1 LRATRGICRTRP
13 RLTYKETKAIARGV
27 SPRPYF
33 SPLNRVSFSAARK
46 RERGPAVSKCMEAY
60 DLSTDRS
67 MVTTDS
73 TVESFARRSLD
84 LVAASVL
91 LLLLLPVMIGVAV
104 AIRLDSSG
112 PALFRQRRVGYR
124 QREFT
129 VYKFRSMRL
138 DADEERHR
146 QYVSALI
153 GGGADAGE
161 GQTGGEDLY
170 KLAVDDRITPVGR
183 RIRSWSVDEL
193 PQLFNVVLGDMS
205 LVGPRPAI
213 PYEVASYP
221 AWYAKRFAVKPGLTG
236 LWQVSG
242 RNQRTYEEMVSLDI
256 DYAEHR
262 SFLGDLAILARTPKA
277 VLGRKGV
284 A

>member
-1 LRATRGICRTRP
+1 
-13 RLTYKETKAIARGV
+13 
-27 SPRPYF
+27 
-33 SPLNRVSFSAARK
+33 
-46 RERGPAVSKCMEAY
+46 MEAY
-60 DLSTDRS
+60 DLSADRS
-67 MVTTDS
+67 MVTADS
-73 TVESFARRSLD
+73 TVESLARRCLD

-91 LLLLLPVMIGVAV
+91 IVLLLPVMIAVAV
-104 AIRLDSSG
+104 AVRLDSRG
-112 PALFRQRRVGYR
+112 PATFRQRRVGYR
-124 QREFT
+124 EREFT

-146 QYVSALI
+146 KYVSALI
-153 GGGADAGE
+153 GGGTAE
-161 GQTGGEDLY
+161 TGDGDEDDGEDLY

-183 RIRSWSVDEL
+183 RIRSWSIDEL

-256 DYAEHR
+256 DYAENR
-262 SFLGDLAILARTPKA
+262 SFLGDLAILARTPRA

>member
-1 LRATRGICRTRP
+1 MEAFDLSAERTTRATDKG
-13 RLTYKETKAIARGV
+13 L
-27 SPRPYF
+27 
-33 SPLNRVSFSAARK
+33 
-46 RERGPAVSKCMEAY
+46 EA
-60 DLSTDRS
+60 
-67 MVTTDS
+67 
-73 TVESFARRSLD
+73 FARRGLD
-84 LVAASVL
+84 LLAASAL
-91 LLLLLPVMIGVAV
+91 IILLLPVMIAIAVAV
-104 AIRLDSSG
+104 RLDSRG
-112 PALFRQRRVGYR
+112 PAMFRQRRVGYR
-124 QREFT
+124 EREFT
-129 VYKFRSMRL
+129 VFKFRSMRL

-146 QYVSALI
+146 QYISAMI
-153 GGGADAGE
+153 GGDSAGE
-161 GQTGGEDLY
+161 PVEDTGGETLY

-213 PYEVASYP
+213 PYEVESYP
-221 AWYAKRFAVKPGLTG
+221 AWYSGRFAVKPGLTG

-256 DYAEHR
+256 DYAENR
-262 SFLGDLAILARTPKA
+262 SLLGDLAILAKTPRA

>member
-1 LRATRGICRTRP
+1 MA
-13 RLTYKETKAIARGV
+13 
-27 SPRPYF
+27 
-33 SPLNRVSFSAARK
+33 
-46 RERGPAVSKCMEAY
+46 AY
-60 DLSTDRS
+60 DLSAERTIA
-67 MVTTDS
+67 TTDS
-73 TVESFARRSLD
+73 PLGAFARRTLD
-84 LVAASVL
+84 LLVAAALIIVL
-91 LLLLLPVMIGVAV
+91 APLMIAV
-104 AIRLDSSG
+104 AIAVRIDSKG

-124 QREFT
+124 EREFT
-129 VYKFRSMRL
+129 VFKFRSMRL

-146 QYVSALI
+146 RYVSALI
-153 GGGADAGE
+153 GGGDAE
-161 GQTGGEDLY
+161 TGGEDLY

-213 PYEVASYP
+213 PYEVESYP
-221 AWYAKRFAVKPGLTG
+221 AWYGKRFAVKPGLTG

-242 RNQRTYEEMVSLDI
+242 RNERTYEEMVSLDI
-256 DYAEHR
+256 DYAENR

>member
-1 LRATRGICRTRP
+1 
-13 RLTYKETKAIARGV
+13 
-27 SPRPYF
+27 
-33 SPLNRVSFSAARK
+33 
-46 RERGPAVSKCMEAY
+46 MEAY
-60 DLSTDRS
+60 DLSAERS

-73 TVESFARRSLD
+73 TLGSFARRCLD
-84 LVAASVL
+84 LIAASVL
-91 LLLLLPVMIGVAV
+91 IVLLLPVMIAVAV
-104 AIRLDSSG
+104 AVRLDSRG
-112 PALFRQRRVGYR
+112 PATFRQRRIGYR
-124 QREFT
+124 EREFT

-153 GGGADAGE
+153 GGRAAE
-161 GQTGGEDLY
+161 TGDGDVDDGEDLY

-183 RIRSWSVDEL
+183 RIRSWSIDEL

-256 DYAEHR
+256 DYAENR
-262 SFLGDLAILARTPKA
+262 SLLGDLAILARTPRA

>member
-1 LRATRGICRTRP
+1 
-13 RLTYKETKAIARGV
+13 
-27 SPRPYF
+27 
-33 SPLNRVSFSAARK
+33 
-46 RERGPAVSKCMEAY
+46 MEAY
-60 DLSTDRS
+60 DLSAERT
-67 MVTTDS
+67 MTTADS
-73 TVESFARRSLD
+73 PVGSFARRCLD
-84 LVAASVL
+84 LVAASALIL
-91 LLLLLPVMIGVAV
+91 LFLPVMIAIAVAV
-104 AIRLDSSG
+104 RLDSRG
-112 PALFRQRRVGYR
+112 PAMFRQRRVGYR
-124 QREFT
+124 EREFT

-146 QYVSALI
+146 QYISALI
-153 GGGADAGE
+153 GTDDAATAQAEADAANGGE
-161 GQTGGEDLY
+161 GEGETLY

-213 PYEVASYP
+213 PYEVESYP
-221 AWYAKRFAVKPGLTG
+221 AWYSKRFAVKPGLTG

-256 DYAEHR
+256 DYAENR
-262 SFLGDLAILARTPKA
+262 SFIGDLAILAKTPRA

>member
-1 LRATRGICRTRP
+1 
-13 RLTYKETKAIARGV
+13 
-27 SPRPYF
+27 
-33 SPLNRVSFSAARK
+33 
-46 RERGPAVSKCMEAY
+46 MEAH
-60 DLSTDRS
+60 DLSAERA
-67 MVTTDS
+67 MVRADNPMGA
-73 TVESFARRSLD
+73 FARRLLD
-84 LVAASVL
+84 LFAASALIL
-91 LLLLLPVMIGVAV
+91 LFLPVMIAIAVAV
-104 AIRLDSSG
+104 RLDSRG
-112 PALFRQRRVGYR
+112 PAMFRQRRVGFR
-124 QREFT
+124 EREFT

-146 QYVSALI
+146 QYISAMI
-153 GGGADAGE
+153 GTAEAEAVED
-161 GQTGGEDLY
+161 TGGETLY

-183 RIRSWSVDEL
+183 KIRSWSVDEL

-213 PYEVASYP
+213 PYEVESYP
-221 AWYAKRFAVKPGLTG
+221 AWYSKRFAVKPGLTG

-256 DYAEHR
+256 DYAENR
-262 SFLGDLAILARTPKA
+262 SLLGDIAILAKTPRA

>member
-1 LRATRGICRTRP
+1 
-13 RLTYKETKAIARGV
+13 
-27 SPRPYF
+27 
-33 SPLNRVSFSAARK
+33 
-46 RERGPAVSKCMEAY
+46 MEAF
-60 DLSTDRS
+60 DLSAERTAR
-67 MVTTDS
+67 TTDNRL
-73 TVESFARRSLD
+73 EAFARRGLD
-84 LVAASVL
+84 LLAASAL
-91 LLLLLPVMIGVAV
+91 IILLLPVMIAIAVAV
-104 AIRLDSSG
+104 RLDSRG
-112 PALFRQRRVGYR
+112 PAMFRQRRVGYR

-129 VYKFRSMRL
+129 VFKFRSMRL

-146 QYVSALI
+146 QYISAMI
-153 GGGADAGE
+153 GGDSATEEIED
-161 GQTGGEDLY
+161 TGGETLY

-213 PYEVASYP
+213 PYEVESYP
-221 AWYAKRFAVKPGLTG
+221 AWYSKRFAVKPGLTG

-256 DYAEHR
+256 DYAESR
-262 SFLGDLAILARTPKA
+262 SFLGDLAILARTPRA

>member
-1 LRATRGICRTRP
+1 
-13 RLTYKETKAIARGV
+13 
-27 SPRPYF
+27 
-33 SPLNRVSFSAARK
+33 
-46 RERGPAVSKCMEAY
+46 MEAH
-60 DLSTDRS
+60 DLGAERT
-67 MVTTDS
+67 MVGADNPMGA
-73 TVESFARRSLD
+73 FARRCLD
-84 LVAASVL
+84 LVAASALIL
-91 LLLLLPVMIGVAV
+91 LFLPVMLGVALAV
-104 AIRLDSSG
+104 RLDSRG
-112 PALFRQRRVGYR
+112 PALFRQRRVGHR
-124 QREFT
+124 EREFT

-146 QYVSALI
+146 QYVAAMI
-153 GGGADAGE
+153 GNGDGEDKGDEEGGGE
-161 GQTGGEDLY
+161 SLY

-183 RIRSWSVDEL
+183 KIRSWSVDEL

-213 PYEVASYP
+213 PYEVESYP
-221 AWYAKRFAVKPGLTG
+221 AWYSKRFAVKPGLTG

-256 DYAEHR
+256 DYAENR
-262 SFLGDLAILARTPKA
+262 SFLGDLAILAKTPKA

>member
-1 LRATRGICRTRP
+1 
-13 RLTYKETKAIARGV
+13 
-27 SPRPYF
+27 
-33 SPLNRVSFSAARK
+33 
-46 RERGPAVSKCMEAY
+46 MEAY
-60 DLSTDRS
+60 DLSAERT
-67 MVTTDS
+67 MVTADS
-73 TVESFARRSLD
+73 PVGAFARRCLD
-84 LVAASVL
+84 LVAAL
-91 LLLLLPVMIGVAV
+91 ALILLLLPVMIAIAVAV
-104 AIRLDSSG
+104 RLDSRG
-112 PALFRQRRVGYR
+112 PAMFRQRRVGYR
-124 QREFT
+124 EREFT
-129 VYKFRSMRL
+129 VFKFRSMRL

-146 QYVSALI
+146 QYVSAMI
-153 GGGADAGE
+153 AANPADAGADD
-161 GQTGGEDLY
+161 GDDGGDGGESLY

-213 PYEVASYP
+213 PYEVESYP
-221 AWYAKRFAVKPGLTG
+221 AWYSKRFAVKPGLTG

-256 DYAEHR
+256 DYAESR
-262 SFLGDLAILARTPKA
+262 SFIGDLAILAKTPRA

>member
-1 LRATRGICRTRP
+1 
-13 RLTYKETKAIARGV
+13 
-27 SPRPYF
+27 
-33 SPLNRVSFSAARK
+33 
-46 RERGPAVSKCMEAY
+46 MEAY
-60 DLSTDRS
+60 DLSADRS

-73 TVESFARRSLD
+73 TLGSFARRCLD
-84 LVAASVL
+84 LVAASALIVF
-91 LLLLLPVMIGVAV
+91 LLPVMIAVAV
-104 AIRLDSSG
+104 AVRLDSRG
-112 PALFRQRRVGYR
+112 PAMFRQRRVGYR
-124 QREFT
+124 EREFT
-129 VYKFRSMRL
+129 VFKFRSMRL

-146 QYVSALI
+146 KYVSALI
-153 GGGADAGE
+153 GGGGVD
-161 GQTGGEDLY
+161 TGDDDKGDGEDLY

-183 RIRSWSVDEL
+183 RIRSWSIDEL

-256 DYAEHR
+256 DYAENR
-262 SFLGDLAILARTPKA
+262 SFLGDLAILARTPRA

>member
-1 LRATRGICRTRP
+1 
-13 RLTYKETKAIARGV
+13 
-27 SPRPYF
+27 
-33 SPLNRVSFSAARK
+33 
-46 RERGPAVSKCMEAY
+46 MEAY
-60 DLSTDRS
+60 DLSAERT
-67 MVTTDS
+67 MVTADS
-73 TVESFARRSLD
+73 PAGAFARRCLD
-84 LVAASVL
+84 LVAASAL
-91 LLLLLPVMIGVAV
+91 ILIFLPVMIAIAVAV
-104 AIRLDSSG
+104 RLDSRG
-112 PALFRQRRVGYR
+112 PAMFRQRRVGYR
-124 QREFT
+124 ERQFT

-146 QYVSALI
+146 QYISALI
-153 GGGADAGE
+153 GTDDAAKAQAEADAENGGE
-161 GQTGGEDLY
+161 GETLY

-213 PYEVASYP
+213 PYEVESYP
-221 AWYAKRFAVKPGLTG
+221 AWYSKRFAVKPGLTG

-256 DYAEHR
+256 DYAENR
-262 SFLGDLAILARTPKA
+262 SFLGDLAILAKTPRA

>member
-1 LRATRGICRTRP
+1 
-13 RLTYKETKAIARGV
+13 
-27 SPRPYF
+27 
-33 SPLNRVSFSAARK
+33 
-46 RERGPAVSKCMEAY
+46 MEAY
-60 DLSTDRS
+60 DHLTADRTAERPPVATESPLS
-67 MVTTDS
+67 
-73 TVESFARRSLD
+73 SFAHRALD
-84 LVAASVL
+84 IVAASL
-91 LLLLLPVMIGVAV
+91 LLILAAPLMLAIAIAV
-104 AIRLDSSG
+104 RIDSPG
-112 PALFRQRRVGYR
+112 PAFFRQRRVGLN

-146 QYVSALI
+146 RYVSALI
-153 GGGADAGE
+153 TGDGDE
-161 GQTGGEDLY
+161 TGGENLY

-183 RIRSWSVDEL
+183 LIRSWSLDEL

-213 PYEVASYP
+213 PYEVESYP
-221 AWYAKRFAVKPGLTG
+221 TWYLKRFAVKPGLTG
-236 LWQVSG
+236 LWQVNG

-256 DYAEHR
+256 VYAEKR

-277 VLGRKGV
+277 VLGRRGV

>member
-1 LRATRGICRTRP
+1 
-13 RLTYKETKAIARGV
+13 
-27 SPRPYF
+27 
-33 SPLNRVSFSAARK
+33 
-46 RERGPAVSKCMEAY
+46 MEAY
-60 DLSTDRS
+60 DLSAERT
-67 MVTTDS
+67 MVTADS
-73 TVESFARRSLD
+73 PVGAFARRCLD
-84 LVAASVL
+84 LVAASALIL
-91 LLLLLPVMIGVAV
+91 LFLPVMIGIAVAV
-104 AIRLDSSG
+104 RLDSRG

-124 QREFT
+124 EREFT
-129 VYKFRSMRL
+129 VFKFRSMRL

-146 QYVSALI
+146 QYISALI
-153 GGGADAGE
+153 GTDDAAKAQTDAADGGDGDQDGE
-161 GQTGGEDLY
+161 TLY

-213 PYEVASYP
+213 PYEVESYP
-221 AWYAKRFAVKPGLTG
+221 AWYSKRFAVKPGLTG

-256 DYAEHR
+256 DYAENR
-262 SFLGDLAILARTPKA
+262 SFLGDLAILAKTPKA

>member
-1 LRATRGICRTRP
+1 
-13 RLTYKETKAIARGV
+13 
-27 SPRPYF
+27 
-33 SPLNRVSFSAARK
+33 
-46 RERGPAVSKCMEAY
+46 MEAH
-60 DLSTDRS
+60 DLSAERT
-67 MVTTDS
+67 MVRADNPMGA
-73 TVESFARRSLD
+73 FARRLLD
-84 LVAASVL
+84 LVAASTL
-91 LLLLLPVMIGVAV
+91 ILLLLPVMIAIAVAV
-104 AIRLDSSG
+104 RLDSRG
-112 PALFRQRRVGYR
+112 PAMFRQRRVGFRER
-124 QREFT
+124 QFT

-146 QYVSALI
+146 QYISAMI
-153 GGGADAGE
+153 GTAEAEPVED
-161 GQTGGEDLY
+161 TGGETLY

-183 RIRSWSVDEL
+183 KIRSWSVDEL

-213 PYEVASYP
+213 PYEVESYP
-221 AWYAKRFAVKPGLTG
+221 AWYSKRFAVKPGLTG

-256 DYAEHR
+256 DYAENR
-262 SFLGDLAILARTPKA
+262 SLLGDLAILAKTPRA

>member
-1 LRATRGICRTRP
+1 
-13 RLTYKETKAIARGV
+13 
-27 SPRPYF
+27 
-33 SPLNRVSFSAARK
+33 
-46 RERGPAVSKCMEAY
+46 MEAY
-60 DLSTDRS
+60 DLSADRS

-73 TVESFARRSLD
+73 TLEAFARRCLD
-84 LVAASVL
+84 LLAASAL
-91 LLLLLPVMIGVAV
+91 ILLLLPVMIGVAV
-104 AIRLDSSG
+104 AVRLDSRG
-112 PALFRQRRVGYR
+112 PALFRQRRVGHR
-124 QREFT
+124 EREFT

-146 QYVSALI
+146 RYVSALI
-153 GGGADAGE
+153 GGGSNE
-161 GQTGGEDLY
+161 TGGEDLF

-213 PYEVASYP
+213 PYEVESYP
-221 AWYAKRFAVKPGLTG
+221 AWYSKRFAVKPGLTG

-256 DYAEHR
+256 DYAENR
-262 SFLGDLAILARTPKA
+262 SLLGDLAILARTPKA